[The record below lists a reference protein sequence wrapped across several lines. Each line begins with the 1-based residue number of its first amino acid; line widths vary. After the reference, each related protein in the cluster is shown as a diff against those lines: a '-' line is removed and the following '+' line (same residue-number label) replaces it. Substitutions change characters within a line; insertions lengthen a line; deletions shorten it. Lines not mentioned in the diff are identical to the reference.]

1 MMLVIPAIDLRD
13 GRCVRLVRGD
23 FERETI
29 YDDDPLSV
37 ARHWVSLGARL
48 IHVVDLDGAR
58 SGSPVHLALIERIVA
73 AGVRIEL
80 GGGLRRLEDL
90 RVALAAGVTRV
101 IIGTAAVENDL
112 ILRQAVREFG
122 PESVVLGVDARNGRV
137 AIHGWASV
145 GDVSAQEIIG
155 KALDAGITRVIY
167 TDIERDGTLTSPNFA
182 AVSEVAATGVKV
194 IASGGVS
201 STNDLRRLSTIPGV
215 EAAIVGKALYEGTLR
230 IEGPAD
236 WWVSTTGDGSNAE
249 ENDGS
254 QK

>member
-1 MMLVIPAIDLRD
+1 MLVIPAIDLRD

-23 FERETI
+23 FDRETI
-29 YDDDPLSV
+29 YDDDPVNV
-37 ARHWVSLGARL
+37 ARHWVSLGATL

-58 SGSPVHLALIERIVA
+58 SGSPVQLNLVERIVA
-73 AGVRIEL
+73 TGANLEL
-80 GGGLRRLEDL
+80 GGGLRRLADL
-90 RVALAAGVTRV
+90 RAAIKAGVKRV

-137 AIHGWASV
+137 AIRGWASLEKV
-145 GDVSAQEIIG
+145 AASEIIA
-155 KALDAGITRVIY
+155 KALDAGVTRVIY

-182 AVSEVAATGVKV
+182 AVSEVAALGIKV

-201 STNDLRRLSTIPGV
+201 TLSDLRRLSTIPGV
-215 EAAIVGKALYEGTLR
+215 EAAIVGKALYEGSVR
-230 IEGPAD
+230 IVRPAD
-236 WWVSTTGDGSNAE
+236 WWVSADHDRQSAE
-249 ENDGS
+249 ENDDS